1 MSTFLASVR
10 SLTALMKDLVL
21 PSANKIEI
29 KKAVEVAFG
38 KKVAS
43 VRTANYDGKLK
54 RQRRSDAGRTAH
66 WKKAYVKLANGET
79 LDLV

>member
-1 MSTFLASVR
+1 M
-10 SLTALMKDLVL
+10 VL
-21 PSANKIEI
+21 GVYLSAYT
-29 KKAVEVAFG
+29 